1 MPMKS
6 PSIESNV
13 TVPSSEG
20 IKLKNSVRGGLFT
33 TICWSAVLA
42 GVAIAVSVQ
51 LILMMLG
58 VASGIALANLALG
71 ETLSYGALIWA
82 SVSMLIAAFVGA
94 YVAGRM
100 SGLRRK
106 VDGILHGVISWAVS
120 ILLALILATTT
131 GGSLISGLVS
141 NLIQGGMVV
150 APSGANISSMLN
162 RQLGPNMESA
172 SLRVLQEYILS
183 GRRDQA
189 IDYLN
194 STLNVQR
201 ERAAGIVDQA
211 LILSG
216 SSQQA
221 SPEGR
226 ATEARVIKNFHAAS
240 WITFAAMLIAVVLSC
255 LGGALGTLG
264 SQRTI
269 WNESAEDTEAS
280 SGVSQTAI
288 GRA

>member
-1 MPMKS
+1 MKS

-13 TVPSSEG
+13 TVTSHEG
-20 IKLKNSVRGGLFT
+20 SKVKNSLRSGLFT

-58 VASGIALANLALG
+58 VASGVALANLAVG
-71 ETLSYGALIWA
+71 ETLSYGALMWA

-106 VDGILHGVISWAVS
+106 FDGVLHGVISWAVS

-141 NLIQGGMVV
+141 NVIQGGIVI
-150 APSGANISSMLN
+150 APSGANVASMLN

-194 STLNVQR
+194 STMNVQR
-201 ERAAGIVDQA
+201 DRAAGIVDQA

-216 SSQQA
+216 SPQQA
-221 SPEGR
+221 SSEGR
-226 ATEARVIKNFHAAS
+226 SAEARIIKNFHTAS
-240 WITFAAMLIAVVLSC
+240 WISFVATLLAVALSC

-269 WNESAEDTEAS
+269 WNESAEDVEAS
-280 SGVSQTAI
+280 SGTSQAAI
-288 GRA
+288 GGI

>member
-1 MPMKS
+1 MKS

-13 TVPSSEG
+13 VIPPHEG
-20 IKLKNSVRGGLFT
+20 VKLKNSLRAGLFT

-51 LILMMLG
+51 LVLMMLG
-58 VASGIALANLALG
+58 VASGVALTNLVIG
-71 ETLSYGALIWA
+71 ETLGYGALMWT

-106 VDGILHGVISWAVS
+106 IDGVLHGVISWAVT
-120 ILLALILATTT
+120 ILLALVLATTT

-141 NLIQGGMVV
+141 NVIQGGIVV
-150 APSGANISSMLN
+150 APSGANVASMLN

-194 STLNVQR
+194 STMNVQR
-201 ERAAGIVDQA
+201 ERAAGI
-211 LILSG
+211 
-216 SSQQA
+216 
-221 SPEGR
+221 E
-226 ATEARVIKNFHAAS
+226 
-240 WITFAAMLIAVVLSC
+240 
-255 LGGALGTLG
+255 
-264 SQRTI
+264 
-269 WNESAEDTEAS
+269 
-280 SGVSQTAI
+280 I
-288 GRA
+288 GRAHV

>member
-1 MPMKS
+1 MKS

-13 TVPSSEG
+13 TVTSHEG
-20 IKLKNSVRGGLFT
+20 SKVKNSLRSGLFT

-51 LILMMLG
+51 LVLMMLG
-58 VASGIALANLALG
+58 VASGVALANLAVG
-71 ETLSYGALIWA
+71 ETLSYGALMWA

-106 VDGILHGVISWAVS
+106 IDGVLHGVISWAVS

-141 NLIQGGMVV
+141 NVIQGGIVI
-150 APSGANISSMLN
+150 APSGANVASMLN

-194 STLNVQR
+194 STMNVQR

-216 SSQQA
+216 SPQQA
-221 SPEGR
+221 SS
-226 ATEARVIKNFHAAS
+226 EARIIKNFHTAS
-240 WITFAAMLIAVVLSC
+240 WTSFVAMLLAVVLSC

-269 WNESAEDTEAS
+269 WNESAEDAEAS
-280 SGVSQTAI
+280 SGTSQAAI
-288 GRA
+288 GRI

>member
-1 MPMKS
+1 MKS
-6 PSIESNV
+6 PTIESNV
-13 TVPSSEG
+13 TVTSHEG
-20 IKLKNSVRGGLFT
+20 SKVKNSLRSGLFT

-51 LILMMLG
+51 LVLMMLG
-58 VASGIALANLALG
+58 VASGVALANLAVG
-71 ETLSYGALIWA
+71 ETLSYGALMWA

-106 VDGILHGVISWAVS
+106 FDGVLHGVISWAVS

-141 NLIQGGMVV
+141 NVIQGGIVI
-150 APSGANISSMLN
+150 APSGANVASMLN
-162 RQLGPNMESA
+162 RHLGPNMESA

-194 STLNVQR
+194 STMNVQR
-201 ERAAGIVDQA
+201 DRAAGIVDQA

-216 SSQQA
+216 SPQQA
-221 SPEGR
+221 SSEGR
-226 ATEARVIKNFHAAS
+226 AAEARIIKNFHTAS
-240 WITFAAMLIAVVLSC
+240 WISFVAMLLAVALSC

-269 WNESAEDTEAS
+269 WNESAEDVEAS
-280 SGVSQTAI
+280 SGTSQAAI
-288 GRA
+288 GGI

>member
-1 MPMKS
+1 
-6 PSIESNV
+6 
-13 TVPSSEG
+13 
-20 IKLKNSVRGGLFT
+20 LFT

-58 VASGIALANLALG
+58 VASGVALANLAVG
-71 ETLSYGALIWA
+71 ETLSYGALMWA

-106 VDGILHGVISWAVS
+106 FDGVLHGVISWAVS

-141 NLIQGGMVV
+141 NVIQGGIVI
-150 APSGANISSMLN
+150 APSGANVASMLN

-194 STLNVQR
+194 STMNVQR
-201 ERAAGIVDQA
+201 DRAAGIVDQA

-216 SSQQA
+216 SPQQA
-221 SPEGR
+221 SSEGR
-226 ATEARVIKNFHAAS
+226 AAEARIIKNFHTAS
-240 WITFAAMLIAVVLSC
+240 WISFVAMLLAVALSC

-269 WNESAEDTEAS
+269 WNESAEDVEAS
-280 SGVSQTAI
+280 SGTSQAAI
-288 GRA
+288 GGT

>member
-1 MPMKS
+1 MKS

-13 TVPSSEG
+13 TVPSHDGVMLNTS
-20 IKLKNSVRGGLFT
+20 LRSGLFS

-42 GVAIAVSVQ
+42 GVAVAVSVQ
-51 LILMMLG
+51 LVLMMLG
-58 VASGIALANLALG
+58 VASGIAIANLALG
-71 ETLSYGALIWA
+71 ATLSYGALMWA
-82 SVSMLIAAFVGA
+82 SVSMLIAAFIGA
-94 YVAGRM
+94 YIAGRM

-106 VDGILHGVISWAVS
+106 IDGVLHGVISWAVS

-141 NLIQGGMVV
+141 NVIQGEIAVT
-150 APSGANISSMLN
+150 PSGANVASMLN
-162 RQLGPNMESA
+162 RQLGPTMETD

-194 STLNVQR
+194 SAMNVQR
-201 ERAAGIVDQA
+201 ERAAGIVDRA
-211 LILSG
+211 LILSA

-226 ATEARVIKNFHAAS
+226 AAEVRAIKNFHAAS
-240 WITFAAMLIAVVLSC
+240 WTSFAAMLLAAVLSC
-255 LGGALGTLG
+255 LGGALGILG

-269 WNESAEDTEAS
+269 WRDSAEDTGVS
-280 SGVSQTAI
+280 SGTSQAAI
-288 GRA
+288 SRT

>member
-1 MPMKS
+1 MKS
-6 PSIESNV
+6 PSIESNM
-13 TVPSSEG
+13 TIPTHES
-20 IKLKNSVRGGLFT
+20 ITIKNSLRRGLFT

-51 LILMMLG
+51 LVLMMLG
-58 VASGIALANLALG
+58 VASGVALANLALG
-71 ETLSYGALIWA
+71 ETPGYPALMWA

-106 VDGILHGVISWAVS
+106 VDGMLHGVISWAVS
-120 ILLALILATTT
+120 ILLAVILATTT

-141 NLIQGGMVV
+141 NLMQGGV
-150 APSGANISSMLN
+150 AISPSGANVASLLN

-194 STLNVQR
+194 SRMNVQR

-226 ATEARVIKNFHAAS
+226 ATEARAIKNFHTAS
-240 WITFAAMLIAVVLSC
+240 WITFAAMLIAIVLSC

-269 WNESAEDTEAS
+269 WSESTEDTEAS
-280 SGVSQTAI
+280 GISQPVI
-288 GRA
+288 GRT

>member
-1 MPMKS
+1 MKS
-6 PSIESNV
+6 PSIESKV
-13 TVPSSEG
+13 TVTSHEG
-20 IKLKNSVRGGLFT
+20 SKVKNSLRSGLFT

-58 VASGIALANLALG
+58 VASGVALANLAVG
-71 ETLSYGALIWA
+71 ETLSYGALMWA

-106 VDGILHGVISWAVS
+106 FDGVLHGVISWAVS

-141 NLIQGGMVV
+141 NVIQGGIVI
-150 APSGANISSMLN
+150 APSGANVASMLN

-194 STLNVQR
+194 STMNVQR
-201 ERAAGIVDQA
+201 DRAAGIVDQA

-216 SSQQA
+216 SPQQA
-221 SPEGR
+221 SSEGR
-226 ATEARVIKNFHAAS
+226 TAEARIIKNFHTAS
-240 WITFAAMLIAVVLSC
+240 WISFVAMLLAVALSC

-269 WNESAEDTEAS
+269 WNESAEDVEAS
-280 SGVSQTAI
+280 SGTSQAAI
-288 GRA
+288 GGI

>member
-1 MPMKS
+1 MKS
-6 PSIESNV
+6 PSIESHV
-13 TVPSSEG
+13 TVTSHEG
-20 IKLKNSVRGGLFT
+20 SKLKNSLKSSLFT

-51 LILMMLG
+51 LVLMMLG
-58 VASGIALANLALG
+58 VASGVALASLTVG
-71 ETLSYGALIWA
+71 ETLSYGALMWA

-106 VDGILHGVISWAVS
+106 IDGVLHGVICWAVS

-141 NLIQGGMVV
+141 NVIQGGIVI
-150 APSGANISSMLN
+150 APSGANITSMLN

-189 IDYLN
+189 IDYLT
-194 STLNVQR
+194 SSMNVQR

-216 SSQQA
+216 SAQQA

-226 ATEARVIKNFHAAS
+226 LAEARVIKNFHTAS
-240 WITFAAMLIAVVLSC
+240 WTTFVAMLLAVLLSC

-264 SQRTI
+264 SQRII
-269 WNESAEDTEAS
+269 WSETAEDTEAS
-280 SGVSQTAI
+280 SGTSQAAI
-288 GRA
+288 GSS